1 MVFTSK
7 YESPLGEILL
17 AADEVGLIGLWLNKQ
32 KYYANNLP
40 KEVQENDN
48 HILNKTKR
56 WLDIYFSSK
65 EPNFTPPLHLIGSSF
80 RIDVWN
86 ILLEIPYG
94 KTITYGEI
102 AKKIKERRN
111 TANMSSQ
118 AIGGAVSHNNISIII
133 PCHRV
138 IGKNGNLTGY
148 AGGLDKKIS
157 LLKYEHVDIKNLFF
171 PK

>member
-7 YESPLGEILL
+7 YKSPLGEILL
-17 AADEVGLIGLWLNKQ
+17 AADEVGLIGIWFNKQ

-40 KEVQENDN
+40 KETKESDN
-48 HILNKTKR
+48 PILNEAKR

-80 RIDVWN
+80 RKDVWN

-118 AIGGAVSHNNISIII
+118 AIGGAVSHNNTSIII

-148 AGGLDKKIS
+148 AGGIDKKIS
-157 LLKYEHVDIKNLFF
+157 LLKYEQVDTKNLFF